1 MSIDALGFVGGIL
14 LVIGFI
20 PQVYIAFKTKK
31 VERYKWPTNPMIS
44 GACGPCN
51 VLASV

>member
-20 PQVYIAFKTKK
+20 PQVYIAFIGSIVTQ
-31 VERYKWPTNPMIS
+31 
-44 GACGPCN
+44 
-51 VLASV
+51 L